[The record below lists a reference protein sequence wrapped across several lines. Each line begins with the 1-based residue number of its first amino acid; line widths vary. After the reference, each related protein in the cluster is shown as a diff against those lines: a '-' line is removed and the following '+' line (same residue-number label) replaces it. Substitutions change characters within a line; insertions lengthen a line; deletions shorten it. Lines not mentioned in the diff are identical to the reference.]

1 MKVIFLMSALQRFLF
16 CSTFNNIS
24 TLGLKKRERS
34 TLKGYEGSYFEKYIH
49 YLKIQNNSALKYYR
63 KHYFKSYTGKCNFE
77 MSQTSIPAGT
87 KG

>member
-24 TLGLKKRERS
+24 TLGLKKKKEVPLS
-34 TLKGYEGSYFEKYIH
+34 YKGSYFEKYIH

>member
-24 TLGLKKRERS
+24 TLGLKKKEVPLS
-34 TLKGYEGSYFEKYIH
+34 YKGSYFEKYIH
-49 YLKIQNNSALKYYR
+49 YLKIKNNSALKYYR